1 MESLRQPLL
10 SIRRRWLLILVVTV
24 VAIAI
29 AIVVTATRSTSWTSS
44 STVIVG
50 SAQGTGRTPTDDA
63 VLARGYVDLLN
74 TPSYQTALRAAA
86 GVPGSLEVTASPVAA
101 SPLISISGQA
111 PDAGTARAGTQRL
124 TAAFVADMQR
134 GYTSIFDRRLAPVRA
149 RLRAVGTQIAALNAE
164 LGGLPFGSETRRSE
178 IAGELTQLTAE
189 RTGLAAVLEQQ
200 ISPAGSPNTVAL
212 LRTAGPAG
220 EDGPSLARNGLLGL
234 IGGLALGCAIAL
246 FLGAR
251 EGELISPHRVRER
264 VGLPVLAELPLG
276 RGTRGAAK
284 REHGIETLAEVLAA
298 GRRPPASILVASA
311 GREAG
316 KELVARGLAE
326 AWAGAGSR
334 VVLVESDSSPSGSTN
349 GNGHLG
355 ARILER
361 IAGNGTEAEA
371 EAARPQRNLRVMSAA
386 APASSRR
393 RTAQPAPLASLLEG
407 GGGRARFLVVS
418 APPLIGAPLDAEL
431 REVSRDGAV
440 LVVDAVHT
448 SADAARAARDTLQR
462 SEATILGVVL
472 VEPPIPA
479 SEAARALVTRRR

>member
-10 SIRRRWLLILVVTV
+10 SIRRRWLLILVITV
-24 VAIAI
+24 AAIAV
-29 AIVVTATRSTSWTSS
+29 AVIVTLTRSTSWTSS

-74 TPSYQTALRAAA
+74 TPSYQTALRASA

-101 SPLISISGQA
+101 SPLISITGQA
-111 PDAGTARAGTQRL
+111 PDAGAARGGTQAL

-134 GYTSIFDRRLAPVRA
+134 GYTSIFDRRLAPVRT
-149 RLRAVGTQIAALNAE
+149 RLRVVGTRIAALNDE
-164 LGGLPFGSETRRSE
+164 LAALPLGPSGRRSE

-212 LRTAGPAG
+212 LRTAGPAT
-220 EDGPSLARNGLLGL
+220 EDGPSLVRNGALGL
-234 IGGLALGCAIAL
+234 IGGLALGCALAL

-276 RGTRGAAK
+276 RGARGAAR
-284 REHGIETLAEVLAA
+284 RERGIEALAEVLAS

-326 AWAGAGSR
+326 AWAASGSR
-334 VVLVESDSSPSGSTN
+334 VVLVESESPQAGSTN

-361 IAGNGTEAEA
+361 IAGNGAEA

-393 RTAQPAPLASLLEG
+393 RAAQPAPLASLLEG

-440 LVVDAVHT
+440 LVVDAVRT